1 MLPDAAA
8 RNTLLSVFAI
18 WLVSNP
24 LIQFTLYELLKRRM
38 LGQGIT
44 FFCSDNLTAGKTFII
59 GAISNAIAAVT
70 TFVHR
75 LLPYTKLSS
84 YLSAFPRP
92 DQPAHQHGRLHAA
105 SRHRHHQ
112 AQRAAGCPAKM
123 AQTILTAAF
132 TFSFYERIHGAMSDV
147 LMARSI
153 V

>member
-8 RNTLLSVFAI
+8 RNTLRSAFAKLVREEGTFAQWNGVPFSI

-24 LIQFTLYELLKRRM
+24 MIQFTLYEQLKRRM

-59 GAISNAIAAVT
+59 GAISKAIAAVT

-75 LLPYTKLSS
+75 LLPYAKLSS
-84 YLSAFPRP
+84 YISAFPRP

-105 SRHRHHQ
+105 SRH
-112 AQRAAGCPAKM
+112 
-123 AQTILTAAF
+123 
-132 TFSFYERIHGAMSDV
+132 
-147 LMARSI
+147 
-153 V
+153 